1 MFWRVHGR
9 HKNTFVHRVTLNKD
23 IKQLIT
29 GKQISTELPSVS
41 MAEFTSLSKKQS
53 DLLVLHFSLI
63 CIWGELLMFYGQPA
77 STECLSLCMQSCNW
91 CFNVLLVLSCIQR
104 DAGIVSH
111 DVCEETETQ
120 RSENTVFIKNRFWMF
135 WTCNFSL
142 FPFGHLVFDCRC
154 ISRVEWEC
162 PSSISFGFTV
172 LMSCHI
178 YFLNLLYHL
187 SICISSPIYLWISL
201 PSFQSL
207 SINCLSTVYHLLL
220 SILQV

>member
-1 MFWRVHGR
+1 MFWGVQGR

-63 CIWGELLMFYGQPA
+63 CIWGELLIFYGQPE
-77 STECLSLCMQSCNW
+77 STDCLSLCMQSCNG
-91 CFNVLLVLSCIQR
+91 CFHVLLVLSCIWR
-104 DAGIVSH
+104 EAGIVSH

-120 RSENTVFIKNRFWMF
+120 RSENTAFIKKQFWMF

-142 FPFGHLVFDCRC
+142 FSFGHLVFDCRC
-154 ISRVEWEC
+154 ISGVEWER
-162 PSSISFGFTV
+162 SSLVSFGFIV
-172 LMSCHI
+172 SMSFHI

-187 SICISSPIYLWISL
+187 SICYLSMNF
-201 PSFQSL
+201 PPSL
-207 SINCLSTVYHLLL
+207 SVIVY
-220 SILQV
+220 